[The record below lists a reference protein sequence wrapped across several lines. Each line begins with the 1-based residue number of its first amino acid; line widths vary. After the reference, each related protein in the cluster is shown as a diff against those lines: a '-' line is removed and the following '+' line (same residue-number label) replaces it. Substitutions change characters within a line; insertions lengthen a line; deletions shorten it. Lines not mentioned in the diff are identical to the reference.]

1 MAMDEKSLVT
11 FEKRNGKWFFEDVLG
26 NVGIV
31 WGDVW
36 DDVLGNVNGN
46 GNVVG
51 FVEGSVGGYISG
63 KSKK

>member
-1 MAMDEKSLVT
+1 MDEKSLVT

-36 DDVLGNVNGN
+36 DDVLGNVKNNVDGYISGN
-46 GNVVG
+46 
-51 FVEGSVGGYISG
+51 VGGYISG
-63 KSKK
+63 KSKKENE